1 MQLMSELMCTL
12 CVHISGTTLQT
23 PLNYLHVLLMALLGP
38 VWWHCNMLFTSGY
51 VDDVIFLITDLIAQ
65 ATQEGELKVTHQG
78 VAWILH
84 RGVYSN

>member
-1 MQLMSELMCTL
+1 ML
-12 CVHISGTTLQT
+12 C
-23 PLNYLHVLLMALLGP
+23 
-38 VWWHCNMLFTSGY
+38 TSGY

-65 ATQEGELKVTHQG
+65 ATQECELKVTHQG